1 MAEPTRK
8 SPRPR
13 RRAALAAAVV
23 LVGIVAGVGA
33 VYVTGGFA
41 GNGGGGQCAAAAAL
55 SGPLDEAATGT
66 VAGFK
71 PLATPVDL
79 SALAF
84 RDGDGQPVTLADFEG
99 RTVLLNLWATW
110 CPPCRAE
117 MPSLDA
123 LEAELGGETF
133 KVVAVSVDTKDDGRA
148 QQFYAETGLTNLDF
162 FIEPTMKMFAALK
175 KDGLAL
181 GMPTTMIIDHE
192 GCAAGV
198 LSGPAEWDAPEAV
211 GLVRAAIDAR
221 R

>member
-1 MAEPTRK
+1 MSEPART

-13 RRAALAAAVV
+13 RRSALAAALVS
-23 LVGIVAGVGA
+23 VGIVAGVGA

-41 GNGGGGQCAAAAAL
+41 GNGGGGQCAAAAAMA
-55 SGPLDEAATGT
+55 GPLDAAAQGT

-79 SALAF
+79 STLSF
-84 RDGDGQPVTLADFEG
+84 KNGDGKDVTIADFAG

-123 LEAELGGETF
+123 LEKRMGGGDF
-133 KVVAVSVDTKDDGRA
+133 QVVAVSVDTKDDGRA
-148 QQFYAETGLTNLDF
+148 QDFYRETGISSLDF

-175 KDGLAL
+175 KEGLAL
-181 GMPTTMIIDHE
+181 GMPTTLILDRQ

-198 LSGPAEWDAPEAV
+198 LSGPAEWDSPEAV
-211 GLVRAAIDAR
+211 GLVRAALDAQP
-221 R
+221 

>member
-1 MAEPTRK
+1 MSEPTRK

-13 RRAALAAAVV
+13 RRAALAAAVA

-55 SGPLDEAATGT
+55 SGPLDRAATGT

-79 SALAF
+79 SALSF
-84 RDGDGQPVTLADFEG
+84 KDGDGQPVALADFEG

-123 LEAELGGETF
+123 LEARLGGEDF
-133 KVVAVSVDTKDDGRA
+133 QVVAVSVDTRDDGRA
-148 QQFYAETGLTNLDF
+148 QEFYKETGISNLAF
-162 FIEPTMKMFAALK
+162 FIEPTMKMFSVLK
-175 KDGLAL
+175 KEGLAL
-181 GMPTTMIIDHE
+181 GMPTTLIVDQE

-211 GLVRAAIDAR
+211 GLVRAALDGQR
-221 R
+221 